1 MTRHRHEERP
11 HILDY
16 TITLRCKGSR
26 EVYGDG
32 DTVEEE
38 FLWSVEPAELRS
50 ELLNNKGALIS
61 VSVDLVEEKGGTV

>member
-1 MTRHRHEERP
+1 MTRHRHVERP
-11 HILDY
+11 HVIDY

-38 FLWSVEPAELRS
+38 FMWSVEPGELRS
-50 ELLNNKGALIS
+50 ELLGNKSALIS
-61 VSVDLVEEKGGTV
+61 VVVDLVEEKGGEV